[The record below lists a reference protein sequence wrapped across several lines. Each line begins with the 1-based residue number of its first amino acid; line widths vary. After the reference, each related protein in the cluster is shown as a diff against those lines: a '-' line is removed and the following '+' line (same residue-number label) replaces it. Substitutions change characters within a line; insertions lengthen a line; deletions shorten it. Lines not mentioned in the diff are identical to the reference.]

1 MEAIFQNWFTQFL
14 SIVGII
20 YIFGF
25 AVWALNRVFYTML
38 GGKAHGICVAT
49 GFVGTPVHELGHA
62 IFCLLFLHRIT
73 DIKLFSPSAN
83 DGVLGYVNHAY
94 NKRNVYH
101 QIGNFFIGVGP
112 ILFGSAVL
120 FLLMHWLSPDMF
132 TSVTQGI
139 GKGSELSFGAV
150 FAAGKD
156 MLAAMF
162 KESDFTSM
170 KQWVFFI
177 LAALITLHMSLSPAD
192 MKGSITGTVYIAILL
207 FVINVVLSFIGL
219 KAFSMA
225 KLTAYCV
232 DIGLTIAGFLTFA
245 VIVAA
250 VVALIGVI
258 VKVVLS
264 VLGR

>member
-1 MEAIFQNWFTQFL
+1 MEAIVQNWFVQFV

-20 YIFGF
+20 YLFGF
-25 AVWALNRVFYTML
+25 AVWGLNRVFYNML
-38 GGKAHGICVAT
+38 GGRAHGICVAT
-49 GFVGTPVHELGHA
+49 GFIGTPVHELGHA

-73 DIKLFSPSAN
+73 DISLFSPSAK

-120 FLLMHWLSPDMF
+120 FLLMYFLSPDMF
-132 TSVTQGI
+132 SSITSGI
-139 GKGSELSFGAV
+139 GNGAELSAGAV
-150 FAAGKD
+150 FTAGKD
-156 MLAAMF
+156 MLVAMF
-162 KESDFTSM
+162 KESDFASL

-192 MKGSITGTVYIAILL
+192 MKGSAVGTGYIAILL
-207 FVINVVLSFIGL
+207 LLINVVFYMIPIPI
-219 KAFSMA
+219 FSMSV
-225 KLTAYCV
+225 LTAYCV
-232 DIGLTIAGFLTFA
+232 DFGLTIAGFLTFA
-245 VIVAA
+245 VLVAT
-250 VVALIGVI
+250 VVALIGVA